1 MTEEIKL
8 RSNRKNLTGQ
18 KFGKLTVIKPVKTI
32 NDTSRWL
39 CKCECGNKKV
49 VATYR
54 LLSGRVKTC
63 GDCFNTIN
71 FYIPEIKRLEQENKD
86 FEILAKSL
94 YKRIEELE
102 KENEAL
108 AFRERLYKADYK
120 ASEQENIYRSA
131 LEEIKEKI
139 KSLNKDICNNCGW
152 HNTDNCQPNGYV
164 CHDLIEIKNK
174 IDEVLPEGKINE

>member
-39 CKCECGNKKV
+39 CKCECGNEKI

-71 FYIPEIKRLEQENKD
+71 FYIPEIKRLEQENK
-86 FEILAKSL
+86 ELKEKVKS
-94 YKRIEELE
+94 R
-102 KENEAL
+102 ENEL
-108 AFRERLYKADYK
+108 VNM
-120 ASEQENIYRSA
+120 SEQANMRINNYRSA
-131 LEEIKEKI
+131 LEEIKEIARFNQFYNPEDLLINGDIGQVQNLKMTEIYDKI
-139 KSLNKDICNNCGW
+139 R
-152 HNTDNCQPNGYV
+152 
-164 CHDLIEIKNK
+164 
-174 IDEVLPEGKINE
+174 EVL

>member
-8 RSNRKNLTGQ
+8 RSNRKNLIGQ

-39 CKCECGNKKV
+39 CKCECGNEKV

-71 FYIPEIKRLEQENKD
+71 FYIPELKRLEQENK
-86 FEILAKSL
+86 
-94 YKRIEELE
+94 ELKELNKKICEDWE
-102 KENEAL
+102 KEIKVYWN
-108 AFRERLYKADYK
+108 
-120 ASEQENIYRSA
+120 A
-131 LEEIKEKI
+131 LEEIKE
-139 KSLNKDICNNCGW
+139 DIRSFYGCEDSSNDYKLVNM
-152 HNTDNCQPNGYV
+152 
-164 CHDLIEIKNK
+164 
-174 IDEVLPEGKINE
+174 IDKINEVLNGV

>member
-8 RSNRKNLTGQ
+8 RGNRKNLTGQ

-39 CKCECGNKKV
+39 CKCECGNEKI

-71 FYIPEIKRLEQENKD
+71 FYIPKLKRLEQENK
-86 FEILAKSL
+86 ELKEENSL
-94 YKRIEELE
+94 LSYNLHIKEEEAEHYL
-102 KENEAL
+102 KEVS
-108 AFRERLYKADYK
+108 RH
-120 ASEQENIYRSA
+120 RSA
-131 LEEIKEKI
+131 LEEIREIIKADCKRCTAECDCDDDCTRYKI
-139 KSLNKDICNNCGW
+139 K
-152 HNTDNCQPNGYV
+152 T
-164 CHDLIEIKNK
+164 
-174 IDEVLPEGKINE
+174 KINEVLNEVDR